1 MKSLARSGKRKTPQH
16 PIDILLQDH
25 EKGMHQLSMLE
36 QAAESI
42 RVNGFSPEAFEQ
54 IAAIIR
60 WMNTEVRK
68 HTEIEERLVFP
79 LVESHMKSLAEQ
91 VKGEHRDLWDAFSDL
106 LTAVKEVEEGRLHG
120 TSIRNVVSIA
130 EMIVDLMRTHIR
142 REDTILYPA
151 IRQLLTN
158 NQRQALLEAINKAS

>member
-1 MKSLARSGKRKTPQH
+1 MKTSAEAGKGTTFNN
-16 PIDILLQDH
+16 PIDLLLHDH
-25 EKGMHQLSMLE
+25 EKGMVQLSLLE

-54 IAAIIR
+54 IAATIR

-91 VKGEHRDLWDAFSDL
+91 VRGEHRDLWDAFSDL
-106 LTAVKEVEEGRLHG
+106 LAAVKEVEEGRLHG

-130 EMIVDLMRTHIR
+130 EMIVELMRTHIR
-142 REDTILYPA
+142 RENTILFPA
-151 IRQLLTN
+151 IRQLLSN
-158 NQRQALLEAINKAS
+158 KERQDLLEAIQKSL